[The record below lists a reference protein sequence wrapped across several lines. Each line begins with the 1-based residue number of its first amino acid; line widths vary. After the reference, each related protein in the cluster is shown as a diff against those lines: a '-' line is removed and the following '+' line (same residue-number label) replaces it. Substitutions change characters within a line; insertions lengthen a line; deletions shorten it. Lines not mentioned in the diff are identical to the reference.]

1 MKLGVILPSAGP
13 NTGAGNIVATAQLA
27 AELGYHS
34 LWLTDHVVLAE
45 RVDAVY
51 PYRSHGRWDYPPDT
65 PWLDPLL
72 SLAWAGAAAPELSL
86 GTSVLVLPIRNPVL
100 LAKQVA
106 SLDYLSAGRVILG
119 VGAGWMEEEFALVGA
134 PFAGRGARAEEMV
147 ALMRRYWSGASV
159 EFEGRHYRAAAPARM
174 YPRPAQ
180 GCIPILWGGHSD
192 AALRRVARHGDGWHP
207 TQISLAA
214 LERGLARLHGHC
226 EAAGRDPGELTV
238 VVRPGDTYEVN
249 EETHARHLELGV
261 DHLVID
267 TPIKE
272 PDPGLVRLRAKMER
286 IAAICSADSG

>member
-13 NTGAGNIVATAQLA
+13 NTGADNIVATAKLA
-27 AELGYHS
+27 AELGYNS

-72 SLAWAGAAAPELSL
+72 SLAWAGAAAPNLQL

-106 SLDYLSAGRVILG
+106 SLDYLSGGRVILG
-119 VGAGWMEEEFALVGA
+119 VGAGWMEEEFDIIGE

-147 ALMRRYWSGASV
+147 VLMRRYWSGESV
-159 EFEGRHYRAAAPARM
+159 EFEGRHYRITAPARM
-174 YPRPAQ
+174 HPRPVQ
-180 GCIPILWGGHSD
+180 GGGIPILWGGHTD
-192 AALRRVARHGDGWHP
+192 AALRRVARCGDGWHS
-207 TQISLAA
+207 TQISLDA
-214 LERGLARLHGHC
+214 LEQGLVRLRRYC
-226 EAAGRDPGELTV
+226 EAEGRGPDSLSII
-238 VVRPGDTYEVN
+238 VRPGDTYEVD
-249 EETHARHLELGV
+249 EESHARHVELGV

-272 PDPGLVRLRAKMER
+272 PDPDLARLRAKMER
-286 IAAICSADSG
+286 VAAICGN

>member
-1 MKLGVILPSAGP
+1 MELGVILPSAGP
-13 NTGAGNIVATAQLA
+13 NTGADNIVATAGLA
-27 AELGYHS
+27 AELGFHS

-72 SLAWAGAAAPELSL
+72 SLAWAGAAAPKLKL

-106 SLDYLSAGRVILG
+106 SLDYLSGGRVILG
-119 VGAGWMEEEFALVGA
+119 VGAGWMEEEFDIIGE
-134 PFAGRGARAEEMV
+134 PYSGRGPRAEEMV
-147 ALMRRYWSGASV
+147 ALMRRYWSGESV
-159 EFEGRHYRAAAPARM
+159 EFEGRHYRTAAPARM
-174 YPRPAQ
+174 HPRPVQARV
-180 GCIPILWGGHSD
+180 PIVWGGHSD
-192 AALRRVARHGDGWHP
+192 SALRRVARHGDGWHP

-214 LERGLARLHGHC
+214 LEQGLSRLHGHC
-226 EAAGRDPGELTV
+226 EDAGRDPRELTLI
-238 VVRPGDTYEVN
+238 VRPGDTYEVD
-249 EETHARHLELGV
+249 EEAHARHLELGV

-272 PDPGLVRLRAKMER
+272 PDPDLSRLRAKMER
-286 IAAICSADSG
+286 IASICGTGSG